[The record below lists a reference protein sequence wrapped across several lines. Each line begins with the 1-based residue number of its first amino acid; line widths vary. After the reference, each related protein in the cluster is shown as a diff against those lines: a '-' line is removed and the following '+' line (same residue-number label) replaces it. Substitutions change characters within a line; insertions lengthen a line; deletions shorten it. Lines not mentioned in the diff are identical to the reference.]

1 MFWLLSSC
9 LKRIAAVSFRGMTRK
24 AQKKAVPKKSY
35 PSYSPDPKDR
45 TAAVEKLDPDSV
57 TYLFNMMTHALGEPE
72 QEQDSLGF
80 MVFVMEAMAR
90 TARLGMPHNRKFER
104 KNVQRIEPTKLP
116 DGSNEHC
123 KCGKFAEFVCK
134 IEYKPDMELEDEEV
148 LACGVCAGFDVLAES
163 NLDRIG
169 LEKHG
174 DVIRQYA
181 WPK

>member
-1 MFWLLSSC
+1 
-9 LKRIAAVSFRGMTRK
+9 MTRK

-45 TAAVEKLDPDSV
+45 IAAVEKLDPDSV

-72 QEQDSLGF
+72 KEEDSLGF

-90 TARLGMPHNRKFER
+90 TARLGMPHNRKIER
-104 KNVQRIEPTKLP
+104 SNVRRIELKTLAE
-116 DGSNEHC
+116 DSDELC
-123 KCGKFAEFVCK
+123 ECGKFAEFECTM
-134 IEYKPDMELEDEEV
+134 EYKEEMELDDETRIV
-148 LACGVCAGFDVLAES
+148 CGSCAGIEVLAES
-163 NLDRIG
+163 DLDRIG